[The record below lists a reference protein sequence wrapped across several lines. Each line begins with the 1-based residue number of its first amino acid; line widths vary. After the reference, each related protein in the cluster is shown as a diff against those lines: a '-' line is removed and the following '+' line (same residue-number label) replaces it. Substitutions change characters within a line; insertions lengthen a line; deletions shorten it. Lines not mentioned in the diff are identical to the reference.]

1 MKPFEGFQNE
11 NNKSIPIPVQFFTDL
26 LPEIDHLG
34 ELKLALY
41 LFWRLEQMDRGFR
54 YFRRQDFIQ
63 DKPFFESQGEPT
75 QDTIALID
83 QSLEQAIKRGWLLE
97 AQVKLKNTEILYF
110 LNTPRGKAAVQAI
123 QRGEWRPTGDDNIP
137 ISISVESPNIFKLY
151 EEHIGPLTPMLAD
164 TLRQAEHEFPPLW
177 IEEAIRI
184 AVENNVRN
192 WRYVSAILKRWKD
205 EGKDERNDRQD
216 TEKARRRYSKW
227 ENPKQ

>member
-63 DKPFFESQGEPT
+63 DKQFFESQNEPI
-75 QDTIALID
+75 QDTVALID

-137 ISISVESPNIFKLY
+137 ISISVETPNIYRLY

-164 TLRQAEHEFPPLW
+164 TLRQAEQEFPPLW

-216 TEKARRRYSKW
+216 TEKSRRRYSKW

>member
-41 LFWRLEQMDRGFR
+41 LFWRLEQMDRGFH

-63 DKPFFESQGEPT
+63 DKQFFESQGEPT
-75 QDTIALID
+75 QDTIASID

-137 ISISVESPNIFKLY
+137 ISISVETPNIYRLY

-164 TLRQAEHEFPPLW
+164 TLRQAEQEFPPLW

-216 TEKARRRYSKW
+216 TEKSRRRYSKW